1 MRKGKPASTKRRRT
15 RLLLWRWQSNPIRRR
30 DDILEAWLL
39 LVVWALMAVGG
50 TIAGLVTAHA
60 ADQVF
65 AQQRAERIP
74 VRAVLLNDVPRTP
87 TSAMGRDLASARVR
101 WTAPDGSAHNG
112 MTLVSTGRKAHST
125 AMVWIDAQGKLS
137 TQPPTRTRA
146 AVEAG
151 LMGTSAALALSGVVF
166 GVGSVG
172 RCYLDRRRLAQWDRE
187 WNLVGPQWGHR
198 TS

>member
-1 MRKGKPASTKRRRT
+1 MRESKPANRKRRRT
-15 RLLLWRWQSNPIRRR
+15 RPLLWRWRSNPIRRH

-39 LVVWALMAVGG
+39 LVLWALIAVGG
-50 TIAGLVTAHA
+50 TIVGLVTARA
-60 ADQVF
+60 ADHVF

-87 TSAMGRDLASARVR
+87 TSGTGRDLALVRVR
-101 WTAPDGSAHNG
+101 WTAPNGSAHNG
-112 MTLVSTGRKAHST
+112 TTLLSTVRKADST
-125 AMVWIDAQGKLS
+125 VRIWIDAQGRLS
-137 TQPPTRTRA
+137 TQPPTPARA

-151 LMGTSAALALSGVVF
+151 LMGTAAAPALSGAVF
-166 GVGSVG
+166 GGGSIG